1 MKQIE
6 MMDLYQRV
14 IEYETEDHTLEWIVQ
29 LFADLIATGLAWRLQ
44 GRYGREAKRYIDNG
58 IINLQGDVD
67 WDYYEENY
75 AL

>member
-6 MMDLYQRV
+6 MMSLMQRV
-14 IEYETEDHTLEWIVQ
+14 IEYETEDHSLEWIVQ

-44 GRYGREAKRYIDNG
+44 GRFGREAKRYIENG
-58 IINLQGDVD
+58 IITVQGDVN

>member
-6 MMDLYQRV
+6 MMGLYQRV
-14 IEYETEDHTLEWIVQ
+14 IEYETEDHSLEWIVQ
-29 LFADLIATGLAWRLQ
+29 LFADLIATGLAWKLQ
-44 GRYGREAKRYIDNG
+44 GRYGREASDFIREEIIDCNG
-58 IINLQGDVD
+58 NVD